1 MTPENSLR
9 IGLGGY
15 EHSYDKDSSFTLGGI
30 LFSGK
35 KKIDQ
40 NDKSDIVIY
49 SLTDALLG
57 AAASGGM
64 AQLSDYPDILTIP
77 ATDILKQVEKD
88 IHYTGFDIINIDITI
103 RTSLKKIN
111 DKMAEMH
118 AKLIMLLFLKTEQ
131 LNIKTTFWFQ
141 NNENNRIDRIGV
153 TSVALLHERS
163 RKKI

>member
-1 MTPENSLR
+1 LR

-15 EHSYDKDSSFTLGGI
+15 ECNYDKDSSFTLGGI

-35 KKIDQ
+35 TKIDQ
-40 NDKSDIVIY
+40 NDNSDIVIY

-57 AAASGGM
+57 AAASGSV
-64 AQLSDYPDILTIP
+64 AQLPDYQDILTIP
-77 ATDILKQVEKD
+77 ASDILKQVEKD
-88 IHYTGFDIINIDITI
+88 IHYKGFDIINIDITI

-118 AKLIMLLFLKTEQ
+118 ANLTMLLFLKTEQ
-131 LNIKTTFWFQ
+131 LNIKTTSWFR
-141 NNENNRIDRIGV
+141 NNENNRTDQIGV

-163 RKKI
+163 RRKI